1 MKTITFYSYKGGN
14 GRTLAAANFAV
25 YLAKLGLKVV
35 IMDFDLDAPG
45 VDSKFPHF
53 VLPKGQLGLIDY
65 ILQFQNSGS
74 NPGPI
79 SDIYCTIPISSPRQ
93 EFKIGLI

>member
-35 IMDFDLDAPG
+35 IIDFDLDAPG
-45 VDSKFPHF
+45 VDSKFPNF
-53 VLPKGQLGLIDY
+53 VLPKGQVGLIDY
-65 ILQFQNSGS
+65 VLRFQRDGS
-74 NPGPI
+74 PPGPVKEV
-79 SDIYCTIPISSPRQ
+79 YCPIPLSSQRQ
-93 EFKIGLI
+93 CILGLI